1 MGRLVARHRGVWLLL
16 ALVACGGGKKTVVEP
31 VEKPVAKPAPPPETE
46 EDREAKRH
54 AAALEI
60 APEGSTCLPTAL
72 KDDGAPKLELASV
85 NGEAVVCAID
95 TNPTRLLGVVGCW
108 TVDPTKSTVTYRT
121 PAPLPGYS
129 LDVSIDDGCARGFC
143 LPKDGKGAKDK
154 IAHISWSLDGTKVA
168 VLAGDEVH
176 LFDAS
181 SKEHQS
187 SFSIRGDKGLSNDPV
202 AVYFS
207 GDELF
212 VEGADQGPYSAVWE
226 FKADGTQVGP
236 LTAIGKDDRPLTTY
250 KGSFSLLDKS
260 RVGISEHGFSTLTTF
275 EVATG
280 KRAQMVRK
288 IPKLACKADE
298 LDAFW
303 HDGDKVNDK
312 CKDQITKNFSHF
324 IGATVVA
331 GTKSLLVLLHGDRLG
346 ELGVLDPK
354 SLAEKRAIKLPWC
367 GSEAAAGDDAAKPD
381 KKSASRRSVRDE
393 EAAPAGDT
401 ATSPA
406 KPRAKTAPKTGATSS
421 SDPDEGGD

>member
-1 MGRLVARHRGVWLLL
+1 MGRLVARNRGVCLLL
-16 ALVACGGGKKTVVEP
+16 ALVACGGNKKTVVEP
-31 VEKPVAKPAPPPETE
+31 VAKPVAKPAPPPETE
-46 EDREAKRH
+46 ADREAKRH

-108 TVDPTKSTVTYRT
+108 TVDPTKATVTYRT

-129 LDVSIDDGCARGFC
+129 VDVSIDDGCARGFC
-143 LPKDGKGAKDK
+143 LPKDSKGAKDK
-154 IAHISWSLDGTKVA
+154 IAHMAWNLDGTKVA

-176 LFDAS
+176 LFDAAT
-181 SKEHQS
+181 KEHQS
-187 SFSIRGDKGLSNDPV
+187 SFSIRGDKGLSNDPI

-207 GDELF
+207 GDEIF

-226 FKADGTQVGP
+226 FKADGSQVGP

-250 KGSFSLLDKS
+250 KGSFSLLDKG
-260 RVGISEHGFSTLTTF
+260 RVGVAEHGFSTLTTF
-275 EVATG
+275 ELATS
-280 KRAQMVRK
+280 KRVQLVRK
-288 IPKLACKADE
+288 IPKMVCKADE
-298 LDAFW
+298 LDAYW
-303 HDGDKVNDK
+303 HDGDKISDK
-312 CKDQITKNFSHF
+312 CKQQITKNFNHL

-346 ELGVLDPK
+346 ELGVLDPRT
-354 SLAEKRAIKLPWC
+354 LAEKRAIKLPWC
-367 GSEAAAGDDAAKPD
+367 GSEPAAAGDTPKAD
-381 KKSASRRSVRDE
+381 KKSSSRLSGKADDA
-393 EAAPAGDT
+393 AAP
-401 ATSPA
+401 SPA
-406 KPRAKTAPKTGATSS
+406 KPARPKKGSPSLS